1 MKIRINQCT
10 CPYKMYKHLVGKIF
24 EVSFSFTNIER
35 YAILSD
41 TLDQYYIHFP
51 DAEIVDKKI
60 IHSEL

>member
-1 MKIRINQCT
+1 
-10 CPYKMYKHLVGKIF
+10 MYKHLVGKIF